1 MDKGED
7 LMFGNKYKKAYNAIA
22 PSQELVLETIKRAK
36 AEKNGDEKK
45 TRKNGFV
52 QKLAFVTVAIT
63 VCFVTAIPVCA
74 AYIPAFYKI
83 VEFVSPVLA
92 DQLVPIEKSSTS
104 QGITMQVEAIN
115 LVGNQADIIISLQD
129 AENSKQDLVHG
140 TMDLYDSYGLSD
152 YTNNSVIGGCHF
164 LTYDAVE
171 DKAYFQVTVQS
182 DKVYQA
188 DKMQFQV
195 RSVLCNKYEET
206 KGVDLSGIVDTANTK
221 WVTLS
226 GSGGILSEEE
236 LPDSLRGD
244 SDTAEDLPR
253 TKVLDELKVADCA
266 ADDFTVTG
274 IAYMDGVLRVQ
285 MCMGDNWRSDRHVQL
300 FLQDSNG
307 NERYSDHSVSWN
319 EEIGDTSYQ
328 FYEFWYIE
336 DIAEIEA
343 YSMYGIFHDSGELIE
358 GNWTVTFRVG
368 D

>member
-1 MDKGED
+1 MDRGEA
-7 LMFGNKYKKAYNAIA
+7 LMFKNQYKEAYNAIC
-22 PSQELVLETIKRAK
+22 PSQELVSEMVKRAK
-36 AEKNGDEKK
+36 AEKNGDGKK
-45 TRKNGFV
+45 VKKNRFV
-52 QKLAFVTVAIT
+52 PKAALIAAAVV
-63 VCFVTAIPVCA
+63 VCFVTAVPVCA
-74 AYIPAFYKI
+74 AHIPAFYRI
-83 VEFVSPVLA
+83 VEFLSPALA

-115 LVGNQADIIISLQD
+115 LVGNQADIILSLRD
-129 AENSKQDLVHG
+129 AEDNEQDLVHG
-140 TMDLYDSYGLSD
+140 VMDLYDSYGLSD
-152 YTNNSVIGGCHF
+152 YTNDSVIGGCYF

-171 DKAYFQVTVQS
+171 DKAYFQVTVQAE
-182 DKVYQA
+182 KAYQA
-188 DKMQFQV
+188 DKLQFWV

-206 KGVDLSGIVDTANTK
+206 KDVDLSGIVDTANTK

-244 SDTAEDLPR
+244 SGTAEDLPR

-285 MCMGDNWRSDRHVQL
+285 MCMGDNWRSDRHVEL
-300 FLQDSNG
+300 YLRDSDG

-343 YSMYGIFHDSGELIE
+343 YSMYGIFHDSGELID